1 MSRTAATTA
10 SFPTTGFRVV
20 RYQDPGTGEIFG
32 FLTTRSHLAPGI
44 IAQLYRLR
52 WDIEKYFDVCEN
64 LWAEKRAWGIGPVAA
79 QVQNEFLVLTHN
91 LLLISGLRS
100 AADGIRDEKVERK

>member
-1 MSRTAATTA
+1 MCA
-10 SFPTTGFRVV
+10 
-20 RYQDPGTGEIFG
+20 D
-32 FLTTRSHLAPGI
+32 
-44 IAQLYRLR
+44 
-52 WDIEKYFDVCEN
+52 

-79 QVQNEFLVLTHN
+79 QVQDEFLVLTHN